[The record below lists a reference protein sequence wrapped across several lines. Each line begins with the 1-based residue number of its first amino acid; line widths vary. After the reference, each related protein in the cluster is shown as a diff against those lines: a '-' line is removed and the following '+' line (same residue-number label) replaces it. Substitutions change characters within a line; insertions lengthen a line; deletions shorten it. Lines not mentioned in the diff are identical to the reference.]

1 MDDNHK
7 RVLGSSLQIIERR
20 LRQIRQDLQ
29 QSGEEAD
36 SVLQSTINDIDPETT
51 RRITDAV
58 TSMLD
63 EINQTKELFNLE
75 VDHKALRWHIIT
87 TLSEIW
93 NILDDLKPEKV
104 SRAFGQ
110 MSDEVQD
117 AWRPHITRLS
127 KMVDELDR
135 ELGRASLDSSGR
147 RRDQSQE
154 SIRDNSTKA
163 DAGDSLMQQGAQSLA
178 MCRRGQNPGRGR
190 PNGA

>member
-104 SRAFGQ
+104 SRAFGH
-110 MSDEVQD
+110 MSDDVQD
-117 AWRPHITRLS
+117 AWRPHTTRLS
-127 KMVDELDR
+127 NMVDDLLR
-135 ELGRASLDSSGR
+135 ELG
-147 RRDQSQE
+147 
-154 SIRDNSTKA
+154 
-163 DAGDSLMQQGAQSLA
+163 
-178 MCRRGQNPGRGR
+178 
-190 PNGA
+190 